1 MQVIPNA
8 PTIFKGSLKDLY
20 DKFTSNVLLDVDE
33 VYKFHHKLV
42 NYLISNDMVFLIR
55 TVAGLDRETVFR
67 NQQGNQINPTD
78 NAPAW
83 WIHYQLFSRKMNEIQ
98 SFAEFISQV
107 PTKMFN
113 IGLSHHINKAGWYV
127 AHIFN
132 AKDGRTNYNS
142 WGRTELTKRMLRNI
156 HPCNYFY
163 FPKTGEPRSNKYG
176 EDPKVIC
183 YFRDQYAIKYKDI
196 WDEFML
202 LIGEDNSIP
211 TNDQNNYFVEIPVI
225 VNNQIPIRPQSIIDI
240 VNNPTGIKCVY
251 SHSRLC
257 FLADK
262 IEPLAMDDKFQINSK
277 AGIFIMTK
285 HEFYD
290 CFPNVVKSTSYQRDR
305 IYHYSSVPQKALRF
319 KV

>member
-1 MQVIPNA
+1 MRLIPNA
-8 PTIFKGSLKDLY
+8 PTVFKGSLKDLY
-20 DKFTSNVLLDVDE
+20 DQFSSKVILDENE
-33 VYKFHHKLV
+33 VSKFHHKLV
-42 NYLISNDMVFLIR
+42 NYLKSSDPVFLIR
-55 TVAGLDRETVFR
+55 TVSGLDRETVFR
-67 NQQGNQINPTD
+67 NHQGNQIYPTD

-83 WIHYQLFSRKMNEIQ
+83 WIHYQLFNRKMDEIQ
-98 SFAEFISQV
+98 SFAEFISKV

-127 AHIFN
+127 AHKFN

-142 WGRTELTKRMLRNI
+142 WGRTELTKRMIRNI

-163 FPKTGEPRSNKYG
+163 FPKTGEPRSNRYG
-176 EDPKVIC
+176 EDPKVIG
-183 YFRDQYAIKYKDI
+183 YFREQYARKYKDI
-196 WDEFML
+196 WDEFMV
-202 LIGEDNSIP
+202 LIGEDSTIP
-211 TNDQNNYFVEIPVI
+211 IDDQKDYFVEIPVI
-225 VNNQIPIRPQSIIDI
+225 FNNRIPDLPQSRIGIS
-240 VNNPTGIKCVY
+240 NSATSIKCVY

-277 AGIFIMTK
+277 AGVFIMTK

-290 CFPNVVKSTSYQRDR
+290 CFPNVVKSESYQSDR